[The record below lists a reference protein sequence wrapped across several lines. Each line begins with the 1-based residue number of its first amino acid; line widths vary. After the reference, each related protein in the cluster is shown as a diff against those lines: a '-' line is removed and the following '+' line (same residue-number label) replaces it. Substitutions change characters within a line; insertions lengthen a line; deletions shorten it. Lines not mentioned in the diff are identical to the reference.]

1 MPVLSVLVALP
12 AHSRLPAILSYQHD
26 APLPIGSL
34 VRVPLGRREVL
45 GIVWGGA
52 DKADAALDTGK
63 LKAIASVLTL
73 PPLPATWRDLVA
85 FAARYYQRSLGEV
98 ALAALPPQLRDWTPE
113 QLGRKLKKLEK
124 SQNNAK
130 NDSCS
135 GSFDGSKGQSNVK
148 KQSHKE
154 TRSNPKF
161 VIASEA
167 KQSTASIG
175 STTDGLPRRCAPR
188 NDEIVQSFSKVLNTA
203 QTTAVAAIAATQSA
217 ADSKPLLLFGRTG
230 SGKTE
235 VYMRAAA
242 ATLAQSPT
250 AQVLVLVPEIN
261 LTPQLLAQFA
271 QRFAHLGAG
280 AVVSM
285 HSAMTPAERSTAWLA
300 AHSGSA
306 RIVLGTRLAIFA
318 SLPDLRL
325 IAVDEEH
332 DPSYKAQDGARH
344 SARDLAVYRAKIES
358 LRLQTN
364 AAGSCAVVLGSAT
377 PSLESWQAAQ
387 SGRYQLLELP
397 ERIGAGQLAPV
408 RLVDMRL
415 QPKGTV
421 ISTYLLDAISQRIA
435 RGEQSLLL
443 LNRRGYAPVLACGAC
458 GWKSACQHCSAF
470 AVFHK
475 IDRSLRCHHC
485 GDAQRVPR
493 ACPECGNLDI
503 APLGRGTEKLEEDIE
518 ALLQG
523 ITRPDGSPARVL
535 RMDADSVKG
544 KDGLTQHL
552 AQMHSGAVDVLVGTQ
567 MVAKGHD
574 FRRITLVAAI
584 NPDGG
589 LFAADFR
596 APERSAALLMQAA
609 GRAGRDADL
618 SGQAQMLVQTF
629 NPEHP
634 LFTWLQ
640 RHDWA
645 GFATAQLK
653 EREMA
658 AMPPFSFQA
667 LLRAEARTQEA
678 AQAFL
683 QAACTLAEQLP
694 PSAAVSLYA
703 PVPMPMQRVANVE
716 RAQLLIEADN
726 RAALQRFLSVWRSHF
741 AQVPAPGLLRWALDV
756 DPAAV

>member
-1 MPVLSVLVALP
+1 MPVFSVVVALP
-12 AHSRLPAILSYQHD
+12 AHSRLPALLDYSS
-26 APLPIGSL
+26 AAVLPPGQL
-34 VRVPLGRREVL
+34 VRVPLGKREVL
-45 GIVWGGA
+45 GIVWGSA
-52 DKADAALDTGK
+52 ESADAALDTGK
-63 LKAIASVLTL
+63 LKAITSVLAL
-73 PPLPATWRDLVA
+73 PPLPATWRELVA

-124 SQNNAK
+124 PKDHPQKDHSQNE
-130 NDSCS
+130 SCS
-135 GSFDGSKGQSNVK
+135 G
-148 KQSHKE
+148 
-154 TRSNPKF
+154 R
-161 VIASEA
+161 
-167 KQSTASIG
+167 
-175 STTDGLPRRCAPR
+175 
-188 NDEIVQSFSKVLNTA
+188 FSGLNTQNDVKNPAAKALNPA
-203 QTTAVAAIAATQSA
+203 QTAAVTAIAAAQA
-217 ADSKPLLLFGRTG
+217 ACESKPLLLFGRTG

-235 VYMRAAA
+235 VYMQAAA

-300 AHSGSA
+300 AHSGST

-358 LRLQTN
+358 LRLQTD

-377 PSLESWQAAQ
+377 PSLESWQAVQ

-397 ERIGAGQLAPV
+397 ERIGAGQAARV

-421 ISTYLLDAISQRIA
+421 VSTYLLEAMQSRMAQ
-435 RGEQSLLL
+435 GEQSLLL
-443 LNRRGYAPVLACGAC
+443 LNRRGYAPVLVCGAC

-470 AVFHK
+470 QVFHK
-475 IDRSLRCHHC
+475 MDRSLRCHHC

-503 APLGRGTEKLEEDIE
+503 APMGRGTEKLEEEICQLLADIP
-518 ALLQG
+518 
-523 ITRPDGSPARVL
+523 RPDGSPARVL

-596 APERSAALLMQAA
+596 APERTAALLMQAA

-645 GFATAQLK
+645 GFANAQLK

-658 AMPPFSFQA
+658 AMPPFAAQA
-667 LLRAEARTQEA
+667 LLRAEARTQAA

-683 QAACTLAEQLP
+683 QAACTLADQLP
-694 PSAAVSLYA
+694 QSAGITLYA

-716 RAQLLIEADN
+716 RAQLLIECDS

-741 AQVPAPGLLRWALDV
+741 AQLPAPGLLRWALDV
-756 DPAAV
+756 DPAAI

>member
-1 MPVLSVLVALP
+1 LPITAGKNKRPIAVPPAALPESAALTLTVLVALP
-12 AHSRLPAILSYQHD
+12 AHSRLPALLTYLHTES
-26 APLPIGSL
+26 LPAGTL
-34 VRVPLGRREVL
+34 LRVPLGSREVL
-45 GIVWGGA
+45 GVVWDESPKEPSTDSA
-52 DKADAALDTGK
+52 K
-63 LKAIASVLTL
+63 LKSITSVLHGL
-73 PPLPATWRDLVA
+73 PPLPATWRRLVA
-85 FAARYYQRSLGEV
+85 FSARYYQRSLGEV
-98 ALAALPPQLRDWTPE
+98 ALAALPPQLRDWSPE
-113 QLGRKLKKLEK
+113 QLARKLKKLEK
-124 SQNNAK
+124 NGQKQGQKQAEEADK
-130 NDSCS
+130 KVSCS
-135 GSFDGSKGQSNVK
+135 GSFDG
-148 KQSHKE
+148 
-154 TRSNPKF
+154 
-161 VIASEA
+161 
-167 KQSTASIG
+167 
-175 STTDGLPRRCAPR
+175 
-188 NDEIVQSFSKVLNTA
+188 LNTEKDTQKVSEKALNAA
-203 QTTAVAAIAATQSA
+203 QAGACSAIAAAQGQA
-217 ADSKPLLLFGRTG
+217 GSKPILLFGRTG

-235 VYMRAAA
+235 VYMQAAA
-242 ATLAQSPT
+242 ATLAASAT

-261 LTPQLLAQFA
+261 LTPQLLAQFG
-271 QRFAHLGAG
+271 QRFAHLGAD

-300 AHSGSA
+300 AHSGHA
-306 RIVLGTRLAIFA
+306 RIVLGTRLAVFA

-332 DPSYKAQDGARH
+332 DASYKAQDGARH
-344 SARDLAVYRAKIES
+344 SARDLAVYRAKLES
-358 LRLQTN
+358 ERLQEAEQNT
-364 AAGSCAVVLGSAT
+364 ACAIVLGSAT
-377 PSLESWQAAQ
+377 PSLESWLAAQ
-387 SGRYQLLELP
+387 TGRYQLCELP
-397 ERIGAGQLAPV
+397 ERIGNGRLAPV

-421 ISTYLLDAISQRIA
+421 ISTYLLAAIGERIA

-443 LNRRGYAPVLACGAC
+443 LNRRGYAPVLSCGAC
-458 GWKSACQHCSAF
+458 GWKSACGHCSAF
-470 AVFHK
+470 KVFHK

-503 APLGRGTEKLEEDIE
+503 APVGRGTEKLEEEIETLLADIP
-518 ALLQG
+518 
-523 ITRPDGSPARVL
+523 RPDGGKARVL

-552 AQMHSGAVDVLVGTQ
+552 AQMHSGEIDVLVGTQ

-629 NPEHP
+629 APEHP
-634 LFTWLQ
+634 LFTWLM

-645 GFATAQLK
+645 GFANSQLQ

-658 AMPPFSFQA
+658 VMPPYSHQA
-667 LLRAEARTQEA
+667 LLRAEARTQEG

-683 QAACTLAEQLP
+683 QAACDAAEPLLAG
-694 PSAAVSLYA
+694 SSITLYA

-716 RAQLLIEADN
+716 RAQLLIEADD
-726 RAALQRFLSVWRSHF
+726 RRQLQQFLSRWRMGFGQLRST
-741 AQVPAPGLLRWALDV
+741 GLLRWALDV

>member
-1 MPVLSVLVALP
+1 MPAASADSALLTLTVLVALP
-12 AHSRLPAILSYQHD
+12 AHSRLPALLSYTHTQ
-26 APLPIGSL
+26 ALPAGTL
-34 VRVPLGRREVL
+34 VRVPLGSREVL
-45 GIVWGGA
+45 GVVWGTAPAPEGSS
-52 DKADAALDTGK
+52 K
-63 LKAIASVLTL
+63 LKNISSVLQGL
-73 PPLPATWRDLVA
+73 SPLPESWRQLVA

-113 QLGRKLKKLEK
+113 QLARKLKKLEK
-124 SQNNAK
+124 NAQTQAK
-130 NDSCS
+130 NKVKNESCS
-135 GSFDGSKGQSNVK
+135 GRFDGSKGKNDAENQPEK
-148 KQSHKE
+148 
-154 TRSNPKF
+154 TLNP
-161 VIASEA
+161 
-167 KQSTASIG
+167 
-175 STTDGLPRRCAPR
+175 
-188 NDEIVQSFSKVLNTA
+188 A
-203 QTTAVAAIAATQSA
+203 QAAAVAAIAAAQSA
-217 ADSKPLLLFGRTG
+217 ADGKPLLLFGCTG

-235 VYMRAAA
+235 VYMQAAA
-242 ATLAQSPT
+242 ATLAAAPS

-261 LTPQLLAQFA
+261 LTPQLLAQFS
-271 QRFAHLGAG
+271 QRFAHLGAQ

-285 HSAMTPAERSTAWLA
+285 HSGMTLAERSSAWLA

-325 IAVDEEH
+325 MAVDEEH

-344 SARDLAVYRAKIES
+344 SARDLAVYRAKVES
-358 LRLQTN
+358 ERLQGTGSN
-364 AAGSCAVVLGSAT
+364 TSCAVVLGSAT

-387 SGRYQLLELP
+387 AGRYQLLELP
-397 ERIGAGQLAPV
+397 ERIGAGLSARV

-421 ISTYLLDAISQRIA
+421 VSTYLLGAIQNRMA

-458 GWKSACQHCSAF
+458 GWKSACGHCSAF
-470 AVFHK
+470 QVFHK

-493 ACPECGNLDI
+493 ACPECGDLDM
-503 APLGRGTEKLEEDIE
+503 APLGRGTEKLEEEICT
-518 ALLQG
+518 LLADMP
-523 ITRPDGSPARVL
+523 RPDGSPARVL

-544 KDGLTQHL
+544 AGGLEQYL

-574 FRRITLVAAI
+574 FRRITLVAAL

-596 APERSAALLMQAA
+596 APERTAALLMQAA

-618 SGQAQMLVQTF
+618 SAQAQMLVQTY

-645 GFATAQLK
+645 GFANAQLQ

-658 AMPPFSFQA
+658 AMPPFAAQA

-678 AQAFL
+678 AQGFL
-683 QAACTLAEQLP
+683 QTACDVAAPLLAG
-694 PSAAVSLYA
+694 SGITLYA
-703 PVPMPMQRVANVE
+703 PVPMPMQRVANIE
-716 RAQLLIEADN
+716 RAQLLVEAPERRALQQFLPRW
-726 RAALQRFLSVWRSHF
+726 RAAF
-741 AQVPAPGLLRWALDV
+741 AQQRSPGLLRWALDV

>member
-12 AHSRLPAILSYQHD
+12 AHSRLPAILSYQYD
-26 APLPIGSL
+26 APLLIGSL

-63 LKAIASVLTL
+63 LKAISSVLAL
-73 PPLPATWRDLVA
+73 PPLPATWRELVA

-124 SQNNAK
+124 KAQTAVGAQAEDCSENE
-130 NDSCS
+130 SCP
-135 GSFDGSKGQSNVK
+135 GCFDGLKDQNEAE
-148 KQSHKE
+148 KQL
-154 TRSNPKF
+154 PK
-161 VIASEA
+161 A
-167 KQSTASIG
+167 
-175 STTDGLPRRCAPR
+175 
-188 NDEIVQSFSKVLNTA
+188 LNAA
-203 QTTAVAAIAATQSA
+203 QAAAVAAIASA
-217 ADSKPLLLFGRTG
+217 QAASDSKPLLLFGRTG

-235 VYMRAAA
+235 VYMQAAA
-242 ATLAQSPT
+242 ATLEQSPA

-285 HSAMTPAERSTAWLA
+285 HSAMTPAQRSTAWLA

-325 IAVDEEH
+325 IVVDEEH
-332 DPSYKAQDGARH
+332 APSYKAQDGARH

-358 LRLQTN
+358 LRLQTS

-421 ISTYLLDAISQRIA
+421 ISTYLLEAIDQRIA

-443 LNRRGYAPVLACGAC
+443 LNRRGYAPVLHCGAC
-458 GWKSACQHCSAF
+458 GWKSGCGHCSAF
-470 AVFHK
+470 QVFHK
-475 IDRSLRCHHC
+475 VDRSLRCHHC

-645 GFATAQLK
+645 GFAKAQLQ

-658 AMPPFSFQA
+658 AMPPFSYQA

-683 QAACTLAEQLP
+683 QAACDLAAQLP
-694 PSAAVSLYA
+694 PSAGLMLYA

-726 RAALQRFLSVWRSHF
+726 RAALQRFLTLWRSHF
-741 AQVPAPGLLRWALDV
+741 AQLPAPGLLRWALDV